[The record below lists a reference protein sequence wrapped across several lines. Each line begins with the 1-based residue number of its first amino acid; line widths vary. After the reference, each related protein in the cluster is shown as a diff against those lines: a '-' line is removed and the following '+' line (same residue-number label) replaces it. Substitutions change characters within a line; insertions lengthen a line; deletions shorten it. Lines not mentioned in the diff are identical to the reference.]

1 MKSKNSQNDIVL
13 KQYRGFSWILYSNSL
28 YTYIEILVLNYR
40 GCGEKGNAPL
50 RIVLFSKIQYSKG
63 IRLSHVGPHALD
75 RDLSKVFK
83 NMCFPAKK

>member
-1 MKSKNSQNDIVL
+1 MQDKVPDL
-13 KQYRGFSWILYSNSL
+13 MYAYA
-28 YTYIEILVLNYR
+28 TYIYVYMYR

-63 IRLSHVGPHALD
+63 TRLSHVGPHALD

-83 NMCFPAKK
+83 NMCFPTKK